1 MCHCTF
7 VIVCEVSVNGVGVQT
22 ARLSVSSWHWL
33 TDNEEGSVL
42 STLTICQAL
51 PPRCFTMASLRVQM
65 RQNAASC
72 CLGCS
77 ASISAC
83 SPRLNTAFCQCPPVI
98 MRTNRL
104 NIAAHFAFIAEQ

>member
-51 PPRCFTMASLRVQM
+51 PPRCFTMLLYVSRCARMRPVVAWDAQLPFQRV
-65 RQNAASC
+65 RR
-72 CLGCS
+72 G
-77 ASISAC
+77 
-83 SPRLNTAFCQCPPVI
+83 
-98 MRTNRL
+98 
-104 NIAAHFAFIAEQ
+104 